1 MQSQQT
7 KFGTNLT
14 DTKGETMTTDVD
26 YRKLAEAMGI
36 PEEGIPEEETEQPDD
51 VAEIEVIDYGDR

>member
-1 MQSQQT
+1 MQNQQA
-7 KFGTNLT
+7 KLGTIAI
-14 DTKGETMTTDVD
+14 DAKGETMTTDVD
-26 YRKLAEAMGI
+26 YRKLAEAMGV